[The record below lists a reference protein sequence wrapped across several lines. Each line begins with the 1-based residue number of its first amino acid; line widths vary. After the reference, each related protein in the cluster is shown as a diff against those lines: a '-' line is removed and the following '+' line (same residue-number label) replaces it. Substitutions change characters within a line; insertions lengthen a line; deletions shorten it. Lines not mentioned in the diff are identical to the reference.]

1 MVYVPT
7 VACTRERLAKSF
19 IGRTALDCIFMDPTR
34 GRPNQRNRTRR
45 ALLEAAA
52 VLIEAGGVPTTTEV
66 ADAADI
72 SRRTAYRY
80 FPTQDQLLIEAS
92 LERLRPEVESAIAAV
107 AAVPVVHGSGEEVDV
122 AWTAARLEAT
132 VRIMHRLALQ
142 HERLLRTIW
151 RLTAD
156 GASTPGVRPRG
167 SRRIDWLTTAAEP
180 IRERLGSDRFEQLIS
195 ALATCVGFDSLF
207 VLIDLRGLSPEEAE
221 QVTQWMAE
229 AMLRKSVADAA
240 AAESEDAAGHGAA

>member
-1 MVYVPT
+1 
-7 VACTRERLAKSF
+7 
-19 IGRTALDCIFMDPTR
+19 MDTTG
-34 GRPNQRNRTRR
+34 GRPNQRSRTRR

-52 VLIEAGGVPTTTEV
+52 MLIEAGGVPTTTEV

-107 AAVPVVHGSGEEVDV
+107 AAVPVVHGTGEDVDV
-122 AWTAARLEAT
+122 AWTAARLRAT
-132 VRIMHRLALQ
+132 VRIMHSLALQ

-167 SRRIDWLTTAAEP
+167 SRRIDWLTTAVEP
-180 IRERLGSDRFEQLIS
+180 IRARLGPERFEQLIS

-207 VLIDLRGLSPEEAE
+207 VLTDLRGLPPDEAE
-221 QVTQWMAE
+221 RVTQWMAE
-229 AMLRKSVADAA
+229 AMLRKSVTDASA
-240 AAESEDAAGHGAA
+240 AHSEDTAGHGAA